1 MAVES
6 SAKFDTKV
14 SYVESN
20 DAKCPMCV
28 RDHPLYACSDFKRLP
43 PGKRLDLA
51 KGKHLCF
58 SCLKPVRHSSRF
70 CKVDMVC
77 SIDGC
82 TYKHSRFLHAG
93 FLEEKSAQAPRQDN
107 AGAAGNTDDAENANP
122 GAVCFVSA
130 HSATSSNA

>member
-58 SCLKPVRHSSRF
+58 SCLKPARHSSRF
-70 CKVDMVC
+70 CPAALKYP
-77 SIDGC
+77 G
-82 TYKHSRFLHAG
+82 R
-93 FLEEKSAQAPRQDN
+93 ERQDSP
-107 AGAAGNTDDAENANP
+107 AIP
-122 GAVCFVSA
+122 AVE
-130 HSATSSNA
+130 